1 MNYSPNANMPSC
13 EQSTSEKHT
22 HYLLFSKAKQR
33 GSSLVL
39 ALFVIIILTLLGGA
53 LMRMISTSSE
63 TMSQEVLGT
72 RAYMA
77 ANSAMQ
83 SELQRLFPLNSIS
96 DCPDISQPPL
106 AGDYNF
112 SSTGQNVAGLYD
124 CTATTVC
131 EKYYTG
137 VDGTKYYRLTSTGE
151 CGSGVMDANS
161 KVIVKSSR
169 TIQVEARSL

>member
-1 MNYSPNANMPSC
+1 MNCNPNANMSIRYQHLPEIKAC
-13 EQSTSEKHT
+13 T
-22 HYLLFSKAKQR
+22 YLAYSSKQQ
-33 GSSLVL
+33 GSSLIL
-39 ALFVIIILTLLGGA
+39 ALFVIIILTLLGSV

-63 TMSQEVLGT
+63 TVSQEILGT

-83 SELQRLFPLNSIS
+83 AELQLLFPFSVTSS
-96 DCPDISQPPL
+96 DTCDTAFTDKPYDLQTAFGEDIP
-106 AGDYNF
+106 
-112 SSTGQNVAGLYD
+112 GLYD
-124 CTATTVC
+124 CEATTSC
-131 EKYYTG
+131 ENYHTG
-137 VDGTKYYRLTSTGE
+137 LDGTKYYRLTSTGE

>member
-1 MNYSPNANMPSC
+1 MNYRLSAITPNCDQKISDK
-13 EQSTSEKHT
+13 QT
-22 HYLLFSKAKQR
+22 HSFLFSKTKQC

-53 LMRMISTSSE
+53 LMKMISTSSE
-63 TMSQEVLGT
+63 SMSQEVLGT

-83 SELQRLFPLNSIS
+83 AELQILFPLNTTSS
-96 DCPDISQPPL
+96 SSCDTPFTDKPYSLQTALSEDIS
-106 AGDYNF
+106 
-112 SSTGQNVAGLYD
+112 GLYD
-124 CTATTVC
+124 CTAATSC
-131 EKYYTG
+131 ENYHIG